1 MCFKLDM
8 ANECLNS
15 KFDILNSFP
24 VGRDICFSMF
34 IIYNK
39 EKVGKIELSKI
50 L

>member
-1 MCFKLDM
+1 M

-15 KFDILNSFP
+15 KFDVLTNGIFKQQL
-24 VGRDICFSMF
+24 GRDICFSMF

-39 EKVGKIELSKI
+39 EKIGKTELSKI